1 MDVLTNLLVV
11 IISQDVCVPKLHIA
25 HPKLAQCYMSR
36 DLNKA
41 GKRKWKGDLRPRCW
55 RSIAQVKL
63 KIAHIIYLVFSLPC
77 LEHSL
82 ILTEMP
88 FSYFLL
94 CILKSSPSFEM
105 QFNFYHIHECFP
117 VHAYPSSSFHQ
128 LIRSRELL
136 SHANNNF

>member
-1 MDVLTNLLVV
+1 MDVLTNLLAV
-11 IISQDVCVPKLHIA
+11 IISQDVCVSNPHIT
-25 HPKLAQCYMSR
+25 HLKLAQCYMSR

-41 GKRKWKGDLRPRCW
+41 GKRKRKGDLRPGCW
-55 RSIAQVKL
+55 RSIARVKPNTAY
-63 KIAHIIYLVFSLPC
+63 IVYLVFSLPC

-82 ILTEMP
+82 LLTEMP

-117 VHAYPSSSFHQ
+117 VHAYPNSSLHH
-128 LIRSRELL
+128 LVRSRGASL
-136 SHANNNF
+136 SCQK